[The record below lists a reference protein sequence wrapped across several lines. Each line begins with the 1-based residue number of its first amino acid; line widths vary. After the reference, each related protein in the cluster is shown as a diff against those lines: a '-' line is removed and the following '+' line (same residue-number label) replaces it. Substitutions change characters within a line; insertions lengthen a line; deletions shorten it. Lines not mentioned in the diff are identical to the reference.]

1 MTSKLVRRRQGLL
14 AIITEGLNRACNMSR
29 YIIYKLRKEDDLVID
44 KLAKYYGVNKA
55 DAIRIAVF
63 EKARALGLVTG

>member
-1 MTSKLVRRRQGLL
+1 
-14 AIITEGLNRACNMSR
+14 MSR